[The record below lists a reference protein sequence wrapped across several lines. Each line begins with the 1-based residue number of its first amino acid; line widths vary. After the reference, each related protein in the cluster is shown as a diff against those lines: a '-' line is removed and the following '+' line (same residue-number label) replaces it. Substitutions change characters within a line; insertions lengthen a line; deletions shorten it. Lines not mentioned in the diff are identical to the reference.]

1 MLRNHPLSNPFSNFY
16 NMKKILFYSLL
27 LLSILTSCKTSNLF
41 VEENTRNT
49 VQDLDSVF
57 LSNNK
62 YEYQIRIDD
71 KITISVW
78 GQDEFSV
85 GSTYGI
91 YNSNEV
97 YGKWLMVDANG
108 VIEVPKIGTLKV
120 LNFTIPQL
128 KDTLRN
134 QFAKWVVKPIVDV
147 KVLNKEITVMGEVR
161 DPKVI
166 TVDKDKNTL
175 LEMISRCGGLEFYA
189 NVKNIKVLRQDGQN
203 VRVANLDLSKN
214 GDIMD

>member
-1 MLRNHPLSNPFSNFY
+1 
-16 NMKKILFYSLL
+16 MKKILFYSLL

-57 LSNNK
+57 LSNYK

-97 YGKWLMVDANG
+97 
-108 VIEVPKIGTLKV
+108 
-120 LNFTIPQL
+120 
-128 KDTLRN
+128 
-134 QFAKWVVKPIVDV
+134 
-147 KVLNKEITVMGEVR
+147 
-161 DPKVI
+161 
-166 TVDKDKNTL
+166 L
-175 LEMISRCGGLEFYA
+175 L
-189 NVKNIKVLRQDGQN
+189 
-203 VRVANLDLSKN
+203 
-214 GDIMD
+214 